1 MLTILIFQS
10 VATLITICLSLSIS
24 LSLSLSHSLSLF
36 HSLTLSRHRSVR
48 SAPDPEA
55 AVVEHLATMIKLKF
69 DSTIADAIIP
79 KLRDTPEWLMKMMA
93 DITFRKMLIELHD
106 QNRNSTLIKVALKEI
121 CKMGHHR
128 CGTCID
134 VCIYMRANYC

>member
-1 MLTILIFQS
+1 LTDVL
-10 VATLITICLSLSIS
+10 
-24 LSLSLSHSLSLF
+24 LSHLHPVTFPLSA
-36 HSLTLSRHRSVR
+36 R

-128 CGTCID
+128 CGISIAHLILIELIT
-134 VCIYMRANYC
+134 YPTARP

>member
-1 MLTILIFQS
+1 
-10 VATLITICLSLSIS
+10 
-24 LSLSLSHSLSLF
+24 
-36 HSLTLSRHRSVR
+36 
-48 SAPDPEA
+48 
-55 AVVEHLATMIKLKF
+55 MIKLKF

-79 KLRDTPEWLMKMMA
+79 KLRDTPGWLMKMMA

-128 CGTCID
+128 CSTTAAHLIPIELIAHPTRHNGITSGASFYTITLSSSSPSLLYHLFSLLVSSSLPSLSQGNRPCD
-134 VCIYMRANYC
+134 QRP